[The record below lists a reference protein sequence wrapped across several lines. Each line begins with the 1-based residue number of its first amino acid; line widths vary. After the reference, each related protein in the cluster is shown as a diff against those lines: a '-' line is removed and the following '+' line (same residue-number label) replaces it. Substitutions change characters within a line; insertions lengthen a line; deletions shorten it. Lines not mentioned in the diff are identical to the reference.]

1 MSPQEAERLI
11 QNSGTTLYLDIERLV
26 TIENQLDF
34 DNMEMEYL
42 TYNNKDNLLPI
53 NKQC

>member
-26 TIENQLDF
+26 TIENQLYF
-34 DNMEMEYL
+34 NNMEMEYN
-42 TYNNKDNLLPI
+42 YNITDNLLPI

>member
-34 DNMEMEYL
+34 DNMEIRN
-42 TYNNKDNLLPI
+42 YNNKDNLLPI

>member
-26 TIENQLDF
+26 AIENQLDF
-34 DNMEMEYL
+34 NNMEIATIITRIIY
-42 TYNNKDNLLPI
+42 Y
-53 NKQC
+53 Q

>member
-34 DNMEMEYL
+34 DDMEIN
-42 TYNNKDNLLPI
+42 YNKKDNLLPI

>member
-26 TIENQLDF
+26 SIENQLDF
-34 DNMEMEYL
+34 VNMEIN
-42 TYNNKDNLLPI
+42 YNNKDNLLPI

>member
-34 DNMEMEYL
+34 ANME
-42 TYNNKDNLLPI
+42 NNKKDNLLPI

>member
-34 DNMEMEYL
+34 DD
-42 TYNNKDNLLPI
+42 NNKKDNLLPI

>member
-1 MSPQEAERLI
+1 MTPQEAERLI

-34 DNMEMEYL
+34 DNMEI

>member
-34 DNMEMEYL
+34 DNME
-42 TYNNKDNLLPI
+42 NNKKDNLLPI

>member
-34 DNMEMEYL
+34 DNMEI
-42 TYNNKDNLLPI
+42 TYNSKDNLLPI

>member
-34 DNMEMEYL
+34 DNMEMEYN
-42 TYNNKDNLLPI
+42 YNKKDNLLPI

>member
-34 DNMEMEYL
+34 DNME
-42 TYNNKDNLLPI
+42 I
-53 NKQC
+53 NIIRRIIYYQ

>member
-34 DNMEMEYL
+34 DNM
-42 TYNNKDNLLPI
+42 DRLLGHDETI
-53 NKQC
+53 CFV